1 MKQIRSFFRGI
12 GVLSTLWIAVC
23 FSITSL
29 LYLSWVYR
37 LTDFFDSTAV
47 DAISM
52 VLGYG
57 LQAAGIGLVCRLIR
71 KNRSRLGPSFRWTLG
86 CFLLI
91 ASAAAFSSERI
102 ICLCAGLI
110 MNLLCGMITGYYLDL
125 PPQLVA
131 EKQQGKS
138 FGIGY
143 ALSVI
148 LVWLIS
154 LPGQGS
160 LLRSRAAI
168 LIGVVLAV
176 GAAWIPYLLK
186 KNPDREEE
194 KENHQESTLSGKE
207 LGLAAGTVFLLSLVK
222 NLGFSFPTA
231 DVLAG
236 MPLELSR
243 IFYAVGLVTAGVI
256 CDRNRR
262 TGAICTVAALGLP
275 FMMLALSGQPV
286 SAFLCWSL
294 DYLFYGFFSV
304 FRVIVFWDLAR
315 ERKQR
320 WLAPMGLLAGRLG
333 DAAGTAICLALGAAP
348 TVLILLSMG
357 LFILTVFVSF
367 RFFQWQFEPSA
378 VHPRGEQ
385 EIFEEFAMR
394 HDLSPRERDVLRL
407 LLREKTNAEIAENLY
422 VSEST
427 AKYHV
432 HNLLQKTGCRNR
444 GELLGEFKKLQYPA
458 LKDVGQKARVVNG
471 NFPMD
476 TASDRTEAE

>member
-1 MKQIRSFFRGI
+1 MKQIRSFFREVGA
-12 GVLSTLWIAVC
+12 LSTLWITLC
-23 FSITSL
+23 FSVTSL

-37 LTDFFDSTAV
+37 LTGLFDASAV

-52 VLGYG
+52 VFGYG
-57 LQAAGIGLVCRLIR
+57 LQAAGIVLVCRLIR
-71 KNRSRLGPSFRWTLG
+71 TNRPWFKGLFRWTMG

-91 ASAAAFSSERI
+91 AFAAAFSEERV
-102 ICLCAGLI
+102 ICLGAGLI
-110 MNLLCGMITGYYLDL
+110 MNFLCGIITGYYLDL
-125 PPQLVA
+125 PPRLVS
-131 EKQQGKS
+131 EKQRGKV

-154 LPGQGS
+154 LPGQGR
-160 LLRSRAAI
+160 LLRNNGMI
-168 LIGVVLAV
+168 LIAIALAV
-176 GAAWIPYLLK
+176 GAAWLPRLLK
-186 KNPDREEE
+186 EKKERDEEVE
-194 KENHQESTLSGKE
+194 DHQESTFTGRE
-207 LGLAAGTVFLLSLVK
+207 LALAVGTVFLLSMVK
-222 NLGFSFPTA
+222 NLGFAFPTA

-243 IFYAVGLVTAGVI
+243 VFYAVGLVLAGVI
-256 CDRNRR
+256 CDRSRR
-262 TGAICTVAALGLP
+262 AGAICTVAALGLP
-275 FMMLALSGQPV
+275 FMMLALSGQAV

-315 ERKQR
+315 ERRQR
-320 WLAPMGLLAGRLG
+320 WLAPVGLAAGRAG

-357 LFILTVFVSF
+357 LFILTVFVFF
-367 RFFQWQFEPSA
+367 RFFQRQYETSII
-378 VHPRGEQ
+378 HPRGEQ

-394 HDLSPRERDVLRL
+394 NDLSPRERDVLRL
-407 LLREKTNAEIAENLY
+407 LLREKTNSEIAESLY

-444 GELLGEFKKLQYPA
+444 GELLGEFKKMQYPA
-458 LKDVGQKARVVNG
+458 LQDTRQKARIVKG
-471 NFPMD
+471 NFSGDD
-476 TASDRTEAE
+476 TSDRTKVE